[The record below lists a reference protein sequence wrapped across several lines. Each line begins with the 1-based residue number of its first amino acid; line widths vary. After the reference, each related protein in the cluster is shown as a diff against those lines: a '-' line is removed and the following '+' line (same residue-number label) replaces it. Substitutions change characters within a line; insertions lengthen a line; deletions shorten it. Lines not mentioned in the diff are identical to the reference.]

1 MHLIKKGKINGRSV
15 LGSGGDGLL
24 ILFHVAGRHVLLKK
38 IKIQMKKKKKLQ
50 ENRKKKTNEIK

>member
-1 MHLIKKGKINGRSV
+1 MHLIKKGKISCRSV

-38 IKIQMKKKKKLQ
+38 IKIQMKKKKLQ

>member
-1 MHLIKKGKINGRSV
+1 MHLIKKGKISGRSV

-38 IKIQMKKKKKLQ
+38 IKIQMKKKKSFKKIVK
-50 ENRKKKTNEIK
+50 RKQMK

>member
-1 MHLIKKGKINGRSV
+1 MHLIKKGKISGRSV

-38 IKIQMKKKKKLQ
+38 IKIQMKKKKAS
-50 ENRKKKTNEIK
+50 RKS

>member
-38 IKIQMKKKKKLQ
+38 IKIQMKKRKSFKKIVK
-50 ENRKKKTNEIK
+50 RKQMK